1 MPPIPLILIAAGV
14 AVAAITYLK
23 EKDNDGKGTQSG
35 SDKRGSDRG
44 SESPADS
51 DQSSGPSLTP
61 KTIQQK
67 GTQDEISSD
76 RSGIRSIRTNQ
87 SGDDLRSESEPTTEV
102 DAGEAGK
109 QRVNDPVDEAVD
121 QAITEHTQK
130 ET

>member
-23 EKDNDGKGTQSG
+23 EKDHDGKGNESG
-35 SDKRGSDRG
+35 GNKRGDHRSG
-44 SESPADS
+44 ESSSDS
-51 DQSSGPSLTP
+51 DQSGGPGLTP
-61 KTIQQK
+61 DPLQQK